1 MPRLTR
7 PPRGAV
13 AGSRRRV
20 GAEMKLYALGD
31 LHLGHR
37 ANREALA
44 DWRARPHDWLI
55 LAGDIAESM
64 ALIELGLRAAAE
76 RFARVFW
83 APGNHELWSHGG
95 TGLRGVAKYEAVVEA
110 CRRIGVVTP
119 EDPYVVWPEAPSCV
133 IAPLFLLYDYSFG
146 PDSVGPE
153 AAVAW
158 AAETGVRCADERFL
172 APDPYPSRAAWCR
185 ARIRCTMPR
194 LDEAAARRPLVLVNH
209 FPLRRDLVRLP
220 RIPRFRVWCGTRRT
234 ESWHVRYRAKVVVAG
249 HLHVRTTDWI
259 DGVRFEEVS
268 LGYPRQ
274 WRRDRGIDGHLREIL
289 PGPSVTRWRAG
300 PVHHR

>member
-1 MPRLTR
+1 
-7 PPRGAV
+7 
-13 AGSRRRV
+13 
-20 GAEMKLYALGD
+20 MKLYALGD

-44 DWRARPHDWLI
+44 GWRARPDDWLI
-55 LAGDIAESM
+55 LAGDVAESM
-64 ALIELGLRAAAE
+64 PLIELGLRAAVE

-83 APGNHELWSHGG
+83 VPGNHELWSHGG
-95 TGLRGVAKYEAVVEA
+95 AGPRGVAKYEAVVEA

-119 EDPYVVWPEAPSCV
+119 EDPYVVWPETPRCV
-133 IAPLFLLYDYSFG
+133 IAPLFLLYDYTFG

-153 AAVAW
+153 EAAAW
-158 AAETGVRCADERFL
+158 AAEAGIRCADEHFL

-185 ARIRCTMPR
+185 ARIRETMPR
-194 LDEAAARRPLVLVNH
+194 LAEAAARHPLVLVNH
-209 FPLRRDLVRLP
+209 YPLRRDLVRLP

-268 LGYPRQ
+268 LGYPRH
-274 WRRDRGIDGHLREIL
+274 WRRDRGIDGYLREIL
-289 PGPSVTRWRAG
+289 PGPPAAGWREG